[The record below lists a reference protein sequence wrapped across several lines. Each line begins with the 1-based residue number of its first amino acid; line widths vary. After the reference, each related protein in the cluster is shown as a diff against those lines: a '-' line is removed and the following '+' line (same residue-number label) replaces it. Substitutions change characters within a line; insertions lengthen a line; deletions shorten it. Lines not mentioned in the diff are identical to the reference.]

1 MMSLTFYYAPYS
13 SASITE
19 AVIAELGMICDRV
32 KLDIDAG
39 ETRTAE
45 FLAINPN
52 GRVPAIVH
60 DGIAIWES
68 AAITLYLGETFGV
81 DAGLY
86 PKPGPMRGVA
96 MKWIVWANVSLA
108 EAAGRLSAAL
118 PTGSEGAVQSG
129 SVDYVAPELR
139 DPNALLKAQSDV
151 ATYLGILDAAL
162 TSQTFLLGDYPLAD
176 THLQG
181 FVGWIASMGVDLSQY
196 VNVDVWAKRCSQRPA
211 LAALE
216 ED

>member
-1 MMSLTFYYAPYS
+1 MSLTFYYAPYS
-13 SASITE
+13 TASITE
-19 AVIAELGMICDRV
+19 AVIAELGMTCDRV

-39 ETRTAE
+39 ETRAAE

-96 MKWIVWANVSLA
+96 MKWIVWANVALA

-118 PTGSEGAVQSG
+118 PTGSDGAVQSG
-129 SVDYVAPELR
+129 SVDYVDPELR
-139 DPNALLKAQSDV
+139 DPNVLPQAQSDV
-151 ATYLGILDAAL
+151 AAYLGILDAAL
-162 TSQTFLLGDYPLAD
+162 ASQTFLLGDYTLAD

-181 FVGWIASMGVDLSQY
+181 FVGWIGAMGVDLSIY
-196 VNVDVWAKRCSQRPA
+196 GNLATWLERCTKRPA
-211 LAALE
+211 IAAMIE
-216 ED
+216 G